1 MSSPG
6 RTRFIAIRH
15 LLHHLRCF
23 PDYGITSYHDPK
35 QSPLHKNIL
44 QPLNLDKTPWLHVF
58 SDVSLQDCPDT
69 GRSTCGFVIFYQG
82 GVVDSGNAVPE
93 PVSQSSAEAE
103 YCGVALAY
111 RAAAF
116 VRMLALELRGFHTD
130 MPMTVPVYID
140 NKAAQSMGHSF
151 HDTHPIRNT
160 LPGDGIM
167 CAHKSLWDLWSWFGF
182 QPTPWSLIH

>member
-1 MSSPG
+1 M
-6 RTRFIAIRH
+6 
-15 LLHHLRCF
+15 
-23 PDYGITSYHDPK
+23 
-35 QSPLHKNIL
+35 
-44 QPLNLDKTPWLHVF
+44 
-58 SDVSLQDCPDT
+58 
-69 GRSTCGFVIFYQG
+69 
-82 GVVDSGNAVPE
+82 DSGNAVPE